1 MHRIASRAVLA
12 AILGLSLVASACG
25 SSGGG
30 SPSRGQVTIG
40 AQSFSENATLA
51 YIYGGAL
58 KDDGYTVSY
67 RLNLGTRAVVAPA
80 LERGD
85 ISLYPGYTAS
95 DLEFYDQ
102 KKGLATQDA
111 RTNARLLNTYLPRG
125 LKALT
130 PSPATDENAFVVTG
144 ETAARY
150 HLKTVSDLK
159 PIADQLVFGGPPD
172 CPGRGDC
179 LGGLERTY
187 GLHFKAFR
195 ALDLGGPATVG
206 ALQHGDIQ
214 VALLFSTDGTI
225 AANHWTVLQDDEHI
239 VAADDVVPIVRTAAV
254 GSEAQRVLDR
264 VSARLTTDDLTAMN
278 AQTDIAKRD
287 PQDVAADW
295 LRRHGYKAS

>member
-1 MHRIASRAVLA
+1 MYGIARRAVLA
-12 AILGLSLVASACG
+12 AVLGLSLVVGACG

-30 SPSRGQVTIG
+30 APSKGRITIG

-51 YIYGGAL
+51 YIYGGVL
-58 KDDGYTVSY
+58 KDNGYTVGY

-102 KKGLATQDA
+102 KKGLATQSA
-111 RTNARLLNTYLPRG
+111 QTNARLLNTYLPRG

-130 PSPATDENAFVVTG
+130 PSPAADENAFVVTG

-150 HLKTVSDLK
+150 HLTKVSDLK

-172 CPGRGDC
+172 CPGRSDC
-179 LGGLERTY
+179 LAGLERTY

-195 ALDLGGPATVG
+195 ALDLGGPATVA

-225 AANHWTVLQDDEHI
+225 AANHWTVLQDDQHI
-239 VAADDVVPIVRTAAV
+239 VAADDVIPIVRTSAV
-254 GSEAQRVLDR
+254 DAQAQRLLDQ
-264 VSARLTTDDLTAMN
+264 VSARLTTADLTAMN
-278 AQTDIAKRD
+278 AQTDVAKRD

-295 LRRHGYKAS
+295 LRRHGYKAG